1 MRRSIP
7 LLLAALSAP
16 PSLVAQECRPL
27 KTALVLSGGGARG
40 LAHIGV
46 VRALDSLGARPD
58 LVVGTSMGA
67 IVGALYAS
75 GYSGRQIDSLVRDLP
90 VAEVVRP
97 FQVPSPH
104 PWDQRLPLLF
114 MVKGKHGFEFQTGVV
129 DEARPNARLN
139 VAFLRGNL
147 LARGHFDRLPI
158 PFLAVATDLR
168 DRSTV
173 VMGDGDLAQAVRA
186 SSAIPL
192 VFPPVVRDGAIL
204 VDGGLSANIPI
215 AEARAAGAERV
226 IVSDVTEHLED
237 SLDVES
243 PIALADQLLGFMF
256 HQPPA
261 DLRPDD
267 VFVRPPVQDFRSLD
281 FSPES
286 VAEVL
291 HRGRLAADAVLGSAS
306 CLPRSPPVT
315 PPPLPDRLAG
325 WSLRSGTAADSA
337 LVARILDLRPGARL
351 NLPELRGRLL
361 SLADAEAFRGAWLN
375 PVDGDEGLVFQV
387 EPIHAPRTVGGGGI
401 AYDHE
406 LGGQAWGGLFDRQL
420 FGTTLEASVLASI
433 GRFHRELFATALSH
447 VDGGWS
453 RLTPML
459 TFRLRGEDLRQF
471 DADGGTVPEL
481 TTSYARATGGFELKL
496 GPSWRFRLGGDVVT
510 YGATPL
516 RGATGLGGSLRAL
529 RAGASGLA
537 LDAEA
542 LATDKFQRVHL
553 AGSLPMLHRGW
564 SVVPAAR
571 LGWGDDLPPQWT
583 FPLGGYEGFPGL
595 HLGEER
601 GTREA
606 FGSVRLGL
614 AIKGPIE
621 LRLLLASGRT
631 WSEADSSRDWLGGAR
646 LGLGADTPA
655 GPIDVAYGLSTS
667 GRGALFLRLGQ
678 WF

>member
-1 MRRSIP
+1 MRAIP
-7 LLLAALSAP
+7 LFLAALLAV
-16 PSLVAQECRPL
+16 PSLAAQDCRPL

-46 VRALDSLGARPD
+46 LRTLDSLGARPD

-75 GYSGRQIDSLVRDLP
+75 GYTGRQIDSLVRDLP

-104 PWDQRLPLLF
+104 PWDQRLPLLY
-114 MVKGKHGFEFQTGVV
+114 MVKGKSGFEFQTGVV

-147 LARGHFDRLPI
+147 LARGRFDRLPI

-226 IVSDVTEHLED
+226 IVSDVTEHLDD

-261 DLRPDD
+261 ELRAHD
-267 VFVRPPVQDFRSLD
+267 VFVRPEVQDFRSLD
-281 FSPES
+281 FSRETM
-286 VAEVL
+286 AEVL
-291 HRGRLAADAVLGSAS
+291 RRGRRAADAVLGGAS
-306 CLPRSPPVT
+306 CLPRSEPTAPAT
-315 PPPLPDRLAG
+315 LPDRLAG
-325 WSLRSGTAADSA
+325 WSIQSGTSADSA
-337 LVARILDLRPGARL
+337 LVARILDLKAGGQL
-351 NLPELRGRLL
+351 DLPKLRGRLL

-375 PVDGDEGLVFQV
+375 PADGDEGLVFRV

-401 AYDHE
+401 AYDNE

-433 GRFHRELFATALSH
+433 GRYHRELFATALSH

-471 DADGGTVPEL
+471 DADGETLPEL
-481 TTSYARATGGFELKL
+481 STSYARGTGGVELRL

-516 RGATGLGGSLRAL
+516 RGETGVGGSLRVL
-529 RAGASGLA
+529 RAGSSGLA

-542 LATDKFQRVHL
+542 IATDKFQRVLL
-553 AGSLPMLHRGW
+553 AGSVPMLHRGW
-564 SVVPAAR
+564 SVVPTAR
-571 LGWGDDLPPQWT
+571 LGWGADLPPQWT
-583 FPLGGYEGFPGL
+583 FPLGGYGGFPGL

-606 FGSVRLGL
+606 SGSLRLGVS
-614 AIKGPIE
+614 IKGPIE
-621 LRLLLASGRT
+621 LRVLLAGGRA
-631 WSEADSSRDWLGGAR
+631 WSPADSSRDWLGGVR

-655 GPIDVAYGLSTS
+655 GPIDLAYGVSTS
-667 GRGALFLRLGQ
+667 GRGALYLRLGQ